1 MEQLRNNVSYAGS
14 VASIDQAD
22 DYGAGTVSADIPEAA
37 DAGIQADS
45 RHAVVG
51 YVPSKK
57 AKARVVCAAFVQ
69 GAGGVVRQ
77 PPPNRLEAGA
87 AAFFGVIDGTQHL
100 WQEARA
106 EGRDW
111 YYLDN
116 AYFDVVRG
124 RLYRATKNA
133 VQANGREA
141 PAWPRWA
148 ALGVKIR
155 PWRKQ
160 GRHVILVA
168 QSDTYMRVVA
178 GYAGCWWRDA
188 LALLKRHTDRPIAM
202 RGWRANKMALAATL
216 KDALRDCWA
225 LVTWSSAAANEA
237 LLAGV
242 PVFTAGSCAATP
254 MGLSDLTRIESP
266 NYPDGRDAWAAGL
279 AGRQWTLDEFRNG
292 TAWRTLNGLGR

>member
-1 MEQLRNNVSYAGS
+1 MEPLHSNMDS
-14 VASIDQAD
+14 VNWAD
-22 DYGAGTVSADIPEAA
+22 DYGDGPFAA
-37 DAGIQADS
+37 DDIADAYAGMHADA

-51 YVPSKK
+51 YVPSRK
-57 AKARVVCAAFVQ
+57 AHARTVCTAFVQ

-77 PPPNRLEAGA
+77 PPPKRLVAGAA
-87 AAFFGVIDGTQHL
+87 AAFFGVIDATQHL

-116 AYFDVVRG
+116 AYFDAARG

-133 VQANGREA
+133 VQSNGRER
-141 PAWPRWA
+141 PDWKRWA
-148 ALGVKIR
+148 ALGVQVR

-168 QSDTYMRVVA
+168 QSQTYMRVVA
-178 GYAGCWWRDA
+178 GYPGWWRDA
-188 LALLKRHTDRPIAM
+188 LAVLKRHTDRPIAI
-202 RGWRANKMALAATL
+202 RGWRANKMALATTL
-216 KDALRDCWA
+216 KEALRDCWA

-242 PVFTAGSCAATP
+242 PVFTAGVCAATP

-266 NYPDGRDAWAAGL
+266 IYPEGRTEWAAGL
-279 AGRQWTLDEFRNG
+279 AGRQWSLDEFRGG
-292 TAWRTLNGLGR
+292 TTWRTLNGLGR